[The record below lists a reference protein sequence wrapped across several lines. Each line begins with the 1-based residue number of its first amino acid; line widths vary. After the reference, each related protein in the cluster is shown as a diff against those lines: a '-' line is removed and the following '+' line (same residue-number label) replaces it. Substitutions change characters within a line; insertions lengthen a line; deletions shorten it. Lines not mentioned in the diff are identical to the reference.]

1 MTTTTNDTTGQQQDA
16 GTAADTGW
24 QPPTG
29 EEVKAEA
36 LQQVART
43 DFSAMDDQTILAY
56 IHAGMPELLTQVG
69 SAWSDL
75 GVSLAERA
83 TDLEVEFRRLEPTWT
98 GDSADQY
105 AESVRSLIEATTVVG
120 TMSSDLGEIVHSSAS
135 ALAQVCAMYPAIA
148 EAAPNGDT
156 DGGAG

>member
-1 MTTTTNDTTGQQQDA
+1 MTTTTNDTTAQQPGAD
-16 GTAADTGW
+16 TTSDTGW

-29 EEVKAEA
+29 DEVKAEA

-43 DFSAMDDQTILAY
+43 DFSTMDDQAILAY
-56 IHAGMPELLTQVG
+56 IHAGMPDLLSQVA

-75 GVSLAERA
+75 GVSLGERA

-105 AESVRSLIEATTVVG
+105 AESVRSLIDATKVVS
-120 TMSSDLGEIVHSSAS
+120 TMSSDLGEVVHSSAS
-135 ALAQVCAMYPAIA
+135 ALAQVCAMYPATA
-148 EAAPNGDT
+148 AAAPNGDT
-156 DGGAG
+156 GGGAG